1 MSNIDRVGSLR
12 VGENDPTAYRLDFG
26 PYKGYTLR
34 EIYRTDPAYVRKLAR
49 EQRGNL
55 PEADKLAEL
64 LEGEPVR
71 HGQLGTREKVI
82 FFLLTAAI
90 LICILMVLFG
100 L

>member
-1 MSNIDRVGSLR
+1 MNNIDRIGPIT
-12 VGENDPTAYRLDFG
+12 VGESDPTAYRLDFG

-71 HGQLGTREKVI
+71 TTQIGMREKVI
-82 FFLLTAAI
+82 FFLLMIAI
-90 LICILMVLFG
+90 SICILVVLLG